1 MKQLLLRVPDETHAR
16 VTQQA
21 RQAGVSVNSYVNRL
35 LSLGINPDAISRRDR
50 LKLRLMEVGLVG
62 RQTLSRPPGPT
73 RVSLNASERDA
84 LLARVRA
91 EFVAAGGLSDDALMS
106 ALGRDRGY

>member
-1 MKQLLLRVPDETHAR
+1 MKQLLLRVPDETHVR
-16 VTQQA
+16 VTEQA
-21 RQAGVSVNSYVNRL
+21 RQAGVSANSYVNRL
-35 LSLGINPDAISRRDR
+35 LSLGINLVAISRRAR

-62 RQTLSRPPGPT
+62 QQTLSRPIGPA

-91 EFVAAGGLSDDALMS
+91 EFVAAGGLSDDALMN
-106 ALGRDRGY
+106 AFGRGRGY